1 MQVTPLTPQE
11 AVEQKLSD
19 VPTKVLQCW
28 NKIIKANLNKT
39 NSSVTSRFTLNA
51 LAKMISSEM
60 ACSFGSAK
68 NKGWFELEPLFIQSG
83 WNVQFHRASYADD
96 FDSYFYFE
104 ANLNKLFK

>member
-39 NSSVTSRFTLNA
+39 SSSVTSRFTLDE

-60 ACSFGSAK
+60 VCSYDTAK
-68 NKGWFELEPLFIQSG
+68 SNGWFDLEPLFIQSG
-83 WNVQFHRASYADD
+83 WKVKFHKASYADD

-104 ANLNKLFK
+104 ANLNKLSK

>member
-39 NSSVTSRFTLNA
+39 SSSVTSRFTLDE
-51 LAKMISSEM
+51 LAKMISLEM
-60 ACSFGSAK
+60 VCSFDSAK
-68 NKGWFELEPLFIQSG
+68 NKALSPVCVDKNG
-83 WNVQFHRASYADD
+83 ASPAKPGAVWADRK
-96 FDSYFYFE
+96 SVV
-104 ANLNKLFK
+104 